1 MKKIKK
7 RFRLVLIGL
16 IAFAIAM
23 VVDKIFTLSND
34 VTLIMFLVVYMI
46 VGSDVIKSAVHNIL
60 RGQVF
65 DEQFLMTLATVCA
78 FLVGAYPEGAAVML
92 FYQIGELFQSYAVY
106 NSRKSIAEL
115 MDIRPDYANVIR
127 NGEIEKVSP
136 DDVHIDDIIVV
147 KPGEKIP
154 LDGIVTEGNSA
165 LDTKALTGESVPR
178 DIKSGDEIL
187 SGCINLTGNLSIK
200 VTKIFGEST
209 VSKILDLVENAGSK
223 KAKTENFITRF
234 ARYYTPIVVICAVAL
249 ALVPSFILGFDHF
262 STWVYRAMVFLVVSC
277 PCALVISVP
286 LSFFGG
292 LGASSKNGVLVK
304 GSNYLEVVSKIDT
317 VVFDKT
323 GTLTKGTF
331 NVTKIEVAENL
342 ADFAQDDLLK
352 YAACAEFYSNHPIA
366 ISLRKAYGKTIVDSQ
381 IASVEEIQGHGI
393 LANVEGKQI
402 LAGNAKL
409 MKKYEIAFVEADQV
423 GTVVYIAMDG
433 KYAGYIVIAD
443 EIKADTVNA
452 IALLRKA
459 GIKNLVMLTGD
470 NKEIAEKI
478 ASEIG
483 ITKVYSELLP
493 QDKVQKLELIM
504 SESQNGTV
512 FVGDGVND
520 APVLARADVGI
531 AMGGMGSDA
540 AIEAADIV
548 IMTDEISKI
557 ATVIKISKKTLKI
570 AKQNIVFALGVKLIV
585 LVLGALGIASMWLAV
600 FADVGVS
607 FIAILNS
614 MRAMKHR

>member
-7 RFRLVLIGL
+7 RFRVVLVGL
-16 IAFAIAM
+16 VAIAIAM
-23 VVDKIFTLSND
+23 AIDKIVAPSNNT
-34 VTLIMFLVVYMI
+34 TLIMFLVVYLI
-46 VGSDVIKSAVHNIL
+46 VGNDVVRSAVHNIL
-60 RGQVF
+60 RGQLF

-106 NSRKSIAEL
+106 NSRKSISEL

-136 DDVHIDDIIVV
+136 DEVHVDDIIVV

-154 LDGIVTEGNSA
+154 LDGVITEGNST
-165 LDTKALTGESVPR
+165 LDTKALTGESMPKDV
-178 DIKSGDEIL
+178 ISGDEIL
-187 SGCINLTGNLSIK
+187 SGCINITGNLSIK
-200 VTKIFGEST
+200 VSKIFGEST
-209 VSKILDLVENAGSK
+209 VSKILDLVENAGNK
-223 KAKTENFITRF
+223 KAKTENFITKF

-249 ALVPSFILGFDHF
+249 ALIPSVILGFDHF

-292 LGASSKNGVLVK
+292 LGASSKQGVLVK

-331 NVTKIEVAENL
+331 NVTQINVAK
-342 ADFAQDDLLK
+342 DFPDLYEEDLLK

-366 ISLRKAYGKTIVDSQ
+366 ISLRKAYGKVIVDSQ
-381 IASVEEIQGHGI
+381 ISSVEEIPGHGI
-393 LANVEGKQI
+393 LANVEGKQV

-409 MKKYEIAFVEADQV
+409 MKKYEIEFVEAEQV
-423 GTVVYIAMDG
+423 GTVVYLAVDG
-433 KYAGYIVIAD
+433 KHSGYIVIAD
-443 EIKADTVNA
+443 EVKPDAVNA
-452 IALLRKA
+452 IAALKKA
-459 GIKNLVMLTGD
+459 GVKNVVMLTGD

-478 ASEIG
+478 AKEIG

-493 QDKVQKLELIM
+493 QDKVQKLEKIM
-504 SESQNGTV
+504 SESQSGTA

-548 IMTDEISKI
+548 IMTDEPSKI

-570 AKQNIVFALGVKLIV
+570 AKQNIVFALGIKLIV
-585 LVLGALGIASMWLAV
+585 LVLGALGMASMWLAV

-614 MRAMKHR
+614 MRAMKS